1 MTDRHRFHAALQ
13 HAPVRLF
20 AQDRDL
26 RYTWIVNPA
35 LEDPGAILGKTDA
48 ETLSAES
55 AARLTE
61 VKTEAL
67 RTGRSVRREVQLE
80 FPTGPRIFDL
90 WIEPTRDADGVVDGV
105 ACTALDITER
115 KQAEEALSV
124 RTTQLNFALA
134 ATGVGMWLNTLPLG
148 KLDWDRRTRELFFV
162 PEGAQ
167 PTVEL
172 FFSRL
177 HPDDREPTKLAVGQ
191 ALRDAT
197 VYSMDHRVIDP
208 VSGAIRWIRSA
219 GQATYDD
226 RGEPIRFDGINYD
239 ITDQK
244 KTEASLRDLAAQLQ
258 EADRSKDRFLA
269 TLAHELRNPLAPI
282 GNAVQVI
289 AKRLPQD
296 PDVQWASEVVE
307 RQLKMVSRLLDDLLD
322 LSRVVLNKLT
332 LQRHQI
338 DLAVVIAAALETSR
352 PLIDGAGH
360 TVTLDLPKEPVHVV
374 GDSLRL
380 SQVFANLLNN
390 AAKYTGPGGHIGLHA
405 WVDGTQVVVSVSDDG
420 MGIAEE
426 FMPSLFNIFSQAES
440 SVAQSQ
446 GGLGIGL
453 SLVRRLV
460 ELHGG
465 TIEPRSEG
473 LGHGATFT
481 VRLPLVPAG
490 RVESPGELSNATA
503 LVSRGLRVLVAD
515 DNRDSADSL
524 AILLQM
530 DGCEVRTV
538 YDGAR
543 AIEVAREFKPQV
555 MLLDLGMPGLSG
567 YDVCRSIRQFD
578 WGLNACVVALTG
590 WGQDGDRR
598 KTRIAG
604 FDHHLVKPGAPEEIN
619 RILSSLSLG
628 R

>member
-1 MTDRHRFHAALQ
+1 MPDRHRFHDALQ

-48 ETLSAES
+48 ETMPAES

-61 VKTEAL
+61 VKAEAL
-67 RTGRSVRREVQLE
+67 RTGRSLRREVQLE
-80 FPTGPRIFDL
+80 FPTGPRLFDL
-90 WIEPTRDADGVVDGV
+90 WVEPTRDADGVVDGV

-115 KQAEEALSV
+115 RQAEEALSV
-124 RTTQLNFALA
+124 RTTQLNFALE

-162 PEGAQ
+162 PEGIEA
-167 PTVEL
+167 TVEL
-172 FFSRL
+172 FYSRL
-177 HPDDREPTKLAVGQ
+177 HPDDREPTKLAVEQ

-197 VYSMDHRVIDP
+197 VYSMDHRVVDP
-208 VSGAIRWIRSA
+208 VSRAIRWIRSA

-226 RGEPIRFDGINYD
+226 RGDPIRFDGINYD
-239 ITDQK
+239 VTDQK
-244 KTEASLRDLAAQLQ
+244 ENEASLRDLAAQLQ

-282 GNAVQVI
+282 GNAMQVI

-296 PDVQWASEVVE
+296 PDVRWASEVVE

-332 LQRHQI
+332 LQRQQV
-338 DLAVVIAAALETSR
+338 DLATVVAAALETSR

-360 TVTLDLPKEPVHVV
+360 VVTLDLPQEPVHVE
-374 GDSLRL
+374 GDAVRL

-390 AAKYTGPGGHIGLHA
+390 AAKYTDPGGHIALQARVEGPHVA
-405 WVDGTQVVVSVSDDG
+405 VSVSDDG
-420 MGIAEE
+420 MGIDEK
-426 FMPSLFNIFSQAES
+426 FMPSLFKIFSQAES
-440 SVAQSQ
+440 SFAMSQ

-473 LGHGATFT
+473 LGHGSTFT
-481 VRLPLVPAG
+481 VRLPIVPAG
-490 RVESPGELSNATA
+490 RVERPGDLLNATA
-503 LVSRGLRVLVAD
+503 RVSPGLRVLVAD
-515 DNRDSADSL
+515 DNRDSADSFAL
-524 AILLQM
+524 LLQM

-543 AIEVAREFKPQV
+543 AIEVAREFKPQAIF
-555 MLLDLGMPGLSG
+555 LDLGMPGTSG
-567 YDVCRSIRQFD
+567 YEVCRSIRQFD
-578 WGLNACVVALTG
+578 WGMNVCIVALTG

-604 FDHHLVKPGAPEEIN
+604 FDHHLVKPGTPEEIT
-619 RILSSLSLG
+619 RILSTLS